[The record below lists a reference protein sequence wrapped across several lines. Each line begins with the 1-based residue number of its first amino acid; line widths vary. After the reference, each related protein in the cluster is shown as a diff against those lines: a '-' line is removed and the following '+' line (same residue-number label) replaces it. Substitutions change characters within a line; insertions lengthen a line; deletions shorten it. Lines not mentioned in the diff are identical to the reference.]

1 MGDEVIKVLNH
12 LGDQFGVA
20 IDWSST
26 NVMPYLNDLMARM
39 IKYGIYIN
47 IYHIIYDIFI
57 TVLFIIVTIV
67 LYKIACKMILRSE
80 ENKEYV
86 NSAKILSTAFAIS
99 LVTTV
104 IVALIEIGNIKDC
117 IADII
122 ELNTVPEKY
131 VVEIIQDKIDD
142 YNESKTD

>member
-1 MGDEVIKVLNH
+1 MGNEVIKVLNH

-26 NVMPYLNDLMARM
+26 NVMPYLNDLMIRM
-39 IKYGIYIN
+39 IKYGMYIN

-80 ENKEYV
+80 ENEEYV

-131 VVEIIQDKIDD
+131 VIEIIQDKIDD

>member
-1 MGDEVIKVLNH
+1 MGNEVIKVLNH

-20 IDWSST
+20 IDWSSA
-26 NVMPYLNDLMARM
+26 NVMPYLNDLMSRM

-47 IYHIIYDIFI
+47 IYHIIYAIFI
-57 TVLFIIVTIV
+57 TAVFIIVTIV

-80 ENKEYV
+80 ENEEHV
-86 NSAKILSTAFAIS
+86 NSAKVLSTAFAIS

-104 IVALIEIGNIKDC
+104 IVVLIEIGNIKDC

-131 VVEIIQDKIDD
+131 VIEIIQDKIDD

>member
-26 NVMPYLNDLMARM
+26 NVMPYLNDLMTRM

-47 IYHIIYDIFI
+47 IYHIIYAIFI
-57 TVLFIIVTIV
+57 TALFIIVTIV
-67 LYKIACKMILRSE
+67 LYKIAYKMILKSE
-80 ENKEYV
+80 ENEGYV

-131 VVEIIQDKIDD
+131 VIEVIQDKIDD

>member
-1 MGDEVIKVLNH
+1 MGNEVIKVLNH

-20 IDWSST
+20 IDWSSA
-26 NVMPYLNDLMARM
+26 NVMPYLNDLMSRM

-47 IYHIIYDIFI
+47 IYHIIYAIFI
-57 TVLFIIVTIV
+57 TAVFIIVTLV

-80 ENKEYV
+80 ENEEHV
-86 NSAKILSTAFAIS
+86 NSAKVLSTAFAIS

-104 IVALIEIGNIKDC
+104 IVTLIEIGNIKDC

-131 VVEIIQDKIDD
+131 VIEIIQDKIDD

>member
-1 MGDEVIKVLNH
+1 MGNEVIKVLNH

-20 IDWSST
+20 IDWSSA
-26 NVMPYLNDLMARM
+26 NVMPYLNDLMTRM

-104 IVALIEIGNIKDC
+104 IVALIEIGDIKDC

>member
-12 LGDQFGVA
+12 LGEQFGVA

-26 NVMPYLNDLMARM
+26 NVMPYLNNLMTRM

-47 IYHIIYDIFI
+47 IYHIIYAIFI
-57 TVLFIIVTIV
+57 TALFVIVTIV
-67 LYKIACKMILRSE
+67 LYKIAYKMILKSE
-80 ENKEYV
+80 ENEEYV
-86 NSAKILSTAFAIS
+86 NPAKILSTTFAIS

-104 IVALIEIGNIKDC
+104 IVVLIEVGNIKDC

>member
-1 MGDEVIKVLNH
+1 MGNEVIKVLNH

-20 IDWSST
+20 IDWSSA
-26 NVMPYLNDLMARM
+26 NVMPYLNDLMTRM

-47 IYHIIYDIFI
+47 IYHIIYAIFI
-57 TVLFIIVTIV
+57 TAVFIIVTIV

-80 ENKEYV
+80 ENEEHI

-104 IVALIEIGNIKDC
+104 IVVLIEIGNIKDC

-122 ELNTVPEKY
+122 KLNTVPEKY
-131 VVEIIQDKIDD
+131 VIEIIQDKIDD

>member
-20 IDWSST
+20 IDWSSA
-26 NVMPYLNDLMARM
+26 NVMPYLNDLMTRM

-47 IYHIIYDIFI
+47 IYHIIYAIFI
-57 TVLFIIVTIV
+57 TALFIIVTIV
-67 LYKIACKMILRSE
+67 LYKIAYKMILNSE
-80 ENKEYV
+80 ENEEYV
-86 NSAKILSTAFAIS
+86 NPAKILSTAFAIS

-131 VVEIIQDKIDD
+131 VIEIIQDKIDD

>member
-104 IVALIEIGNIKDC
+104 IVALIEIGDIKDC

>member
-26 NVMPYLNDLMARM
+26 NVMPYLNDLMTRM

-47 IYHIIYDIFI
+47 IYHIIYAIFI
-57 TVLFIIVTIV
+57 TALFIIVTIV
-67 LYKIACKMILRSE
+67 LYKIAYKMILKSE
-80 ENKEYV
+80 ENEEYV
-86 NSAKILSTAFAIS
+86 NPAKILSTTFAIS

-104 IVALIEIGNIKDC
+104 IVVLIEVGNIKDC

>member
-1 MGDEVIKVLNH
+1 MGNEVIKVLNH

-20 IDWSST
+20 IDWSSA
-26 NVMPYLNDLMARM
+26 NVMPYLNDLMTRM

-47 IYHIIYDIFI
+47 IYHIIYAIFI
-57 TVLFIIVTIV
+57 TAVFIIVTIV

-80 ENKEYV
+80 ENEEHI

-104 IVALIEIGNIKDC
+104 IVVLIKIGNIKDC

-131 VVEIIQDKIDD
+131 VIEIIQNKIDD

>member
-26 NVMPYLNDLMARM
+26 NVMPYLNDLMTRM
-39 IKYGIYIN
+39 IRYGIYIN
-47 IYHIIYDIFI
+47 IYHIIYAIFI
-57 TVLFIIVTIV
+57 TALFIIVTVV
-67 LYKIACKMILRSE
+67 LYKIAYKMISKSE
-80 ENKEYV
+80 ENEEYV

>member
-47 IYHIIYDIFI
+47 IYHIMYAIFI
-57 TVLFIIVTIV
+57 TALFIIVTIV
-67 LYKIACKMILRSE
+67 LYKIACKMILKSE
-80 ENKEYV
+80 ENEEYI
-86 NSAKILSTAFAIS
+86 NPAKILSTAFAIS

>member
-1 MGDEVIKVLNH
+1 MGNEVIKVLNH

-20 IDWSST
+20 IDWSSA
-26 NVMPYLNDLMARM
+26 NVMPYLNDLMSRM

-47 IYHIIYDIFI
+47 IYHIIYAIFI
-57 TVLFIIVTIV
+57 TAVFIIVAIV

-80 ENKEYV
+80 ENEEHI

-131 VVEIIQDKIDD
+131 VIEIIQDKIDD

>member
-1 MGDEVIKVLNH
+1 MGNEVIKVFNH

-20 IDWSST
+20 IDWSSA
-26 NVMPYLNDLMARM
+26 NVMPYLNDLMTRM

-47 IYHIIYDIFI
+47 IYHIIYAIFI
-57 TVLFIIVTIV
+57 TAVFIIVTIV

-80 ENKEYV
+80 ENEEHI

-104 IVALIEIGNIKDC
+104 IVVLIEIGNIKDC

-131 VVEIIQDKIDD
+131 VIEIIQDKIDD

>member
-1 MGDEVIKVLNH
+1 MGNEVIKVLNH

-20 IDWSST
+20 IDWSSA
-26 NVMPYLNDLMARM
+26 NVMPYLNDLMSRM

-47 IYHIIYDIFI
+47 IYHIIYAIFI
-57 TVLFIIVTIV
+57 TAVFIIVTIV

-80 ENKEYV
+80 ENEEHI
-86 NSAKILSTAFAIS
+86 NSAKILSTAFVIS

-104 IVALIEIGNIKDC
+104 IVTLIEIGNIKDC

-131 VVEIIQDKIDD
+131 VIEIIQDKIDD

>member
-1 MGDEVIKVLNH
+1 MGNEVIKVLNH
-12 LGDQFGVA
+12 LGDQFGVV
-20 IDWSST
+20 IDWSSA
-26 NVMPYLNDLMARM
+26 NVMPYLNDLMTRM

-47 IYHIIYDIFI
+47 IYHIIYAIFI
-57 TVLFIIVTIV
+57 TALFIIVTIV
-67 LYKIACKMILRSE
+67 LYKIAYKMILKSE
-80 ENKEYV
+80 ENEEYV

-99 LVTTV
+99 LVATV

-131 VVEIIQDKIDD
+131 VIEVIQDKIDD

>member
-1 MGDEVIKVLNH
+1 
-12 LGDQFGVA
+12 
-20 IDWSST
+20 
-26 NVMPYLNDLMARM
+26 
-39 IKYGIYIN
+39 
-47 IYHIIYDIFI
+47 
-57 TVLFIIVTIV
+57 
-67 LYKIACKMILRSE
+67 MILRSE
-80 ENKEYV
+80 ENEEHI

-104 IVALIEIGNIKDC
+104 IVVLIEIGNIKDC

-131 VVEIIQDKIDD
+131 VIEIIQDKIDD

>member
-1 MGDEVIKVLNH
+1 MGNEVIKVLNH

-20 IDWSST
+20 IDWSSA
-26 NVMPYLNDLMARM
+26 NVMPYLNDLMTRM

-47 IYHIIYDIFI
+47 IYHIIYAIFI
-57 TVLFIIVTIV
+57 TAVFIIVTIV

-80 ENKEYV
+80 ENEEHI

-104 IVALIEIGNIKDC
+104 IVVLIEIGNIKDC

-131 VVEIIQDKIDD
+131 
-142 YNESKTD
+142 NTR

>member
-1 MGDEVIKVLNH
+1 MGNEVIKVLNH

-20 IDWSST
+20 IDWSSA
-26 NVMPYLNDLMARM
+26 NVMPYLNDLMTRM

-47 IYHIIYDIFI
+47 IYHIIYAIFI
-57 TVLFIIVTIV
+57 TAVFIIVTIV

-80 ENKEYV
+80 ENEEHI

-104 IVALIEIGNIKDC
+104 IVVLIEIGNIKDC

-131 VVEIIQDKIDD
+131 VIEIIQDKIDD

>member
-1 MGDEVIKVLNH
+1 MGNEVIKVLNH

-20 IDWSST
+20 IDWSSA
-26 NVMPYLNDLMARM
+26 NVMPYLNDLMTRM

-47 IYHIIYDIFI
+47 IYHIIYAIFI
-57 TVLFIIVTIV
+57 TAVFIIVTIV

-80 ENKEYV
+80 ENEEHV
-86 NSAKILSTAFAIS
+86 NSAKVLSTAFAIS

-104 IVALIEIGNIKDC
+104 IVVLIEIGNIKDC

-131 VVEIIQDKIDD
+131 VIEIIQDKIDD

>member
-26 NVMPYLNDLMARM
+26 NVMPYLNDLMTRM

-47 IYHIIYDIFI
+47 IYHIIYAIFI
-57 TVLFIIVTIV
+57 TALFIIVTIV
-67 LYKIACKMILRSE
+67 LYKIAYKMILNSE

-86 NSAKILSTAFAIS
+86 HPAKILSTAFAIS

-104 IVALIEIGNIKDC
+104 IVVLIEVGNIKDC

>member
-1 MGDEVIKVLNH
+1 MGNEVIKVLNH

-20 IDWSST
+20 IDWSSA
-26 NVMPYLNDLMARM
+26 NVMPYLNDLMNRM

-47 IYHIIYDIFI
+47 IYHIIYAIFI
-57 TVLFIIVTIV
+57 TAVFIIVTIV

-80 ENKEYV
+80 ENEEHI

-104 IVALIEIGNIKDC
+104 IVTLIEIGNIKDC

-131 VVEIIQDKIDD
+131 VIEIIQDKIDD

>member
-12 LGDQFGVA
+12 LGEQFGVA

-26 NVMPYLNDLMARM
+26 NVMPYLNDLMTRM

-47 IYHIIYDIFI
+47 IYHIIYAIFI
-57 TVLFIIVTIV
+57 TALFIIVTIV
-67 LYKIACKMILRSE
+67 LYKIAYKMISKSE
-80 ENKEYV
+80 ENEEYV